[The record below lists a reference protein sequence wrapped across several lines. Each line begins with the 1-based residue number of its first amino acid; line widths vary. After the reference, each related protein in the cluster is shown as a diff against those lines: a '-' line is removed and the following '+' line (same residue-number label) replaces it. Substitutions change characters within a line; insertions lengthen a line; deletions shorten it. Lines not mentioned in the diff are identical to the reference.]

1 MVSFPG
7 RVSGACIRWALVGS
21 VLALSGWATGCAGG
35 RAENPFM
42 EGGKGN
48 WVVLAVENRNRSEA
62 TIHVRGRRGREVL
75 ARVKGGSAD
84 VLPFEWP
91 SGVPLALEIELPDG
105 DRYALTPLHI
115 RAGEQLR
122 LVVAP
127 DLRRSF
133 FRR

>member
-1 MVSFPG
+1 MT
-7 RVSGACIRWALVGS
+7 
-21 VLALSGWATGCAGG
+21 LALGGGTAGCAGG
-35 RAENPFM
+35 RPDNPFT
-42 EGGKGN
+42 EGREGD

-84 VLPFEWP
+84 VLTFEWP
-91 SGVPLALEIELPDG
+91 SGMPLALEIELPDG
-105 DRYALTPLHI
+105 DRHALTPLHI